1 VDIVLESV
9 YTIVTR
15 VDGIRTEQLT
25 MSDIRRAVFS
35 EQLEERMGR
44 RRLVTAVFI
53 TLRFDPKFFEQE
65 ILPLFLDV
73 PLSHASA
80 IKLVQLEDALRYVP
94 CGVAVYYDKNALVAE
109 VGLGRLDVKRIP
121 VRHRTGIFHPNNVFV
136 LVEDSEPVEDGHR
149 QQALIVA
156 SMSAKLTRP
165 GRQENVQLF
174 HSEEIAEADST
185 RLRED
190 LIRFFEG
197 LERRVGDK
205 H

>member
-1 VDIVLESV
+1 
-9 YTIVTR
+9 
-15 VDGIRTEQLT
+15 

-80 IKLVQLEDALRYVP
+80 I
-94 CGVAVYYDKNALVAE
+94 
-109 VGLGRLDVKRIP
+109 